1 MSLYIIYIYNIIYIV
16 ADLEIEYVTFWNFET
31 APSRRLR
38 QEVPE
43 LNLVLHINSLV

>member
-1 MSLYIIYIYNIIYIV
+1 MSLYIYIYNIIV
-16 ADLEIEYVTFWNFET
+16 ADLEIEHVTFWNFET